1 MVYIGHKSDDGRIQP
16 LKEHLEGVAKL
27 AGAFAVPFMGQAHAE
42 RTGMLHD
49 AGKYSE
55 AGQKRMNDP
64 EHTAKVDHA
73 TFGAKMNLEQLK
85 DPCGASVIAGHHGGM
100 PDLGNRMSGE
110 GDGTLYGRMHKDLSG
125 RLDASA
131 FWQEN
136 DIEKDNRKIF
146 PEWLQKERL
155 PFSWQFY
162 TRMLFSCLVDA
173 DFLDTEAFMKKGEK
187 PEELRGHYAA
197 LKDLKPL
204 FDQYIAELKEKS
216 KKAKKEINGKRN
228 EILNDCLEAGE
239 GKPGLYSLTVPT
251 GGGKTIS
258 SLAFA
263 MAHAKQNDMKRIIYV
278 IPYTSIIEQNAK
290 VFREI
295 LGDENVIEHHS
306 GVQVDEDEKHTM
318 EENEALRK
326 KMLAT
331 ENWDAPVIVT
341 TAVQFFD
348 SLFSN
353 KPSKCRKLHNI
364 ADSVIIFDE
373 AQMLPLA
380 YLKPCVCTIG
390 ELARHYHVTAVLCTA
405 TQPSLNRMFSDY
417 DKNLTVRE
425 ICHDVAALQTF
436 FRRVHF
442 EDAGKMDMDGVTEAL
457 TQQNQVLC
465 IVNKKITA
473 QQVFQKLPK
482 EGSYHLSTWMTPD
495 HRTKVLKEIRERLK
509 NGLPCRVVSTSLME
523 AGVDVDFPQ
532 VWREKAGLDSIL
544 QAAGRCN
551 REGNHSAEESK
562 VVLFSLDGGVP
573 KHMQSNLTAAD
584 IALEDAAY
592 PDESPTIEAYF
603 NQLYRMNGEKGLDTK
618 NILDSCG
625 KYTFETI
632 AKDFHLIDSDTYTIY
647 IPTVENAE
655 DLEALREGKYSRA
668 LMRRLGRS
676 AVNVYRWDWKK
687 LNESGKLERLDE
699 YSAILRD
706 PNNDYDE
713 QCGLKLDTETGLGLF
728 E

>member
-1 MVYIGHKSDDGRIQP
+1 MYIGHKSDDGREQS

-27 AGAFAVPFMGQAHAE
+27 AKTFATPFSGQAHAE
-42 RTGMLHD
+42 RTGTLHD

-73 TFGAKMNLEQLK
+73 TAGARIALEQLK
-85 DPCGASVIAGHHGGM
+85 DPCGASAIAGHHGGM
-100 PDLGNRMSGE
+100 PDLGNKLSGE
-110 GDGTLYGRMHKDLSG
+110 GDGTLYGRVQKDLSG

-136 DIEKDNRKIF
+136 VIEKDNGKIF

-155 PFSWQFY
+155 LFSWQFY

-173 DFLDTEAFMKKGEK
+173 DFLNTETFMKKGEK
-187 PEELRGHYAA
+187 PEDLRGHYAS
-197 LKDLKPL
+197 LKDLKPR
-204 FDQYIAELKEKS
+204 FDQYTAELKEKPEN
-216 KKAKKEINGKRN
+216 EINNKRN
-228 EILNDCLEAGE
+228 EILNDCLDAGT

-251 GGGKTIS
+251 GGGKTVS

-263 MAHAKQNDMKRIIYV
+263 MKHAAENGMKRIIYV
-278 IPYTSIIEQNAK
+278 IPYTSIIEQNSK

-306 GVQVDEDEKHTM
+306 GIQADEDEKHTM
-318 EENEALRK
+318 DDDEALQK

-380 YLKPCVCTIG
+380 YLKPCVCAIG
-390 ELARHYHVTAVLCTA
+390 ELVRHYHVTAVLCTA

-425 ICHDVAALQTF
+425 ICRDVAALQAF

-442 EDAGKMDMDGVTEAL
+442 EDAGQMNLDSVAEAL
-457 TQQNQVLC
+457 TQQHQVLC
-465 IVNKKITA
+465 IVNKKISA
-473 QQVFQKLPK
+473 QQIFQKLPK
-482 EGSYHLSTWMTPD
+482 DGSYHLSTWMTPD
-495 HRTKVLKEIRERLK
+495 HRTRMLEKIRERLK
-509 NGLPCRVVSTSLME
+509 AGLSCRVVSTSLME

-532 VWREKAGLDSIL
+532 AWREKAGLDSIL

-551 REGNHSAEESK
+551 REGKRTAEESK
-562 VVLFSLDGGVP
+562 VVLFSLEDGVP
-573 KHMQSNLTAAD
+573 KHMRPHLAAAE
-584 IALEDAAY
+584 IALEDVAH
-592 PDESPTIEAYF
+592 PDESPVIEAYF
-603 NQLYRMNGEKGLDTK
+603 NQLYRMNGEKGLDAK
-618 NILDSCG
+618 SILDSCG
-625 KYTFETI
+625 KYAFETI
-632 AKDFHLIDSDTYTIY
+632 ADDFHLIDSDTYTIY
-647 IPTVENAE
+647 IPSIDNAA
-655 DLEALREGKYSRA
+655 DLETLKAGIYSRA

-676 AVNVYRWDWKK
+676 AVNVYGWDWDK
-687 LNESGKLERLDE
+687 LGKAGKLERLDE
-699 YSAILRD
+699 YSAILLD
-706 PNNDYDE
+706 EKNNYDE
-713 QCGLKLDTETGLGLF
+713 QFGLKLDVEIGIGLF

>member
-1 MVYIGHKSDDGRIQP
+1 MYIGHKSDDGRKQL

-27 AGAFAVPFMGQAHAE
+27 AKTFAAPFSGQAHAE
-42 RTGMLHD
+42 RTGTLHD

-73 TFGAKMNLEQLK
+73 TAGARIALEQMK
-85 DPCGASVIAGHHGGM
+85 DPCGASAIAGHHGGM
-100 PDLGNRMSGE
+100 PDLGNKLSGE
-110 GDGTLYGRMHKDLSG
+110 GDGTLYGRVQKDLSG
-125 RLDASA
+125 KLDASA

-136 DIEKDNRKIF
+136 EIEKDNKKIL

-173 DFLDTEAFMKKGEK
+173 DFLDTEAFMKQAEQPGN
-187 PEELRGHYAA
+187 LRGQRVSM
-197 LKDLKPL
+197 KEL
-204 FDQYIAELKEKS
+204 FACVDRHIAPWLEHPKN
-216 KKAKKEINGKRN
+216 EINAKRS
-228 EILNDCLEAGE
+228 EILRDCLEAAKGT
-239 GKPGLYSLTVPT
+239 PGLYSLTVPT

-263 MAHAKQNDMKRIIYV
+263 MKHAAENGMKRIIYV

-306 GVQVDEDEKHTM
+306 GIQVDEDEKNTM
-318 EENEALRK
+318 DGNEALRR

-331 ENWDAPVIVT
+331 ENWNAPVIVT

-373 AQMLPLA
+373 AQMIPLA
-380 YLKPCVCTIG
+380 YLKPCVCAIG
-390 ELARHYHVTAVLCTA
+390 ELVRHYHTTAVLCTA
-405 TQPSLNRMFSDY
+405 TQPSLNRMFSNY
-417 DKNLTVRE
+417 DKALTVHE
-425 ICHDVAALQTF
+425 ICRNVPALQTF

-442 EDAGKMDMDGVTEAL
+442 EDAGQMNLDSVAEAL
-457 TQQNQVLC
+457 TQQHQVLC
-465 IVNKKITA
+465 IVNKKISA
-473 QQVFQKLPK
+473 QQIFQKLPK
-482 EGSYHLSTWMTPD
+482 DGSYHLSTWMTPD
-495 HRTKVLKEIRERLK
+495 HRTRMLEIIRERLK
-509 NGLPCRVVSTSLME
+509 AGLSCRVVSTSLME

-532 VWREKAGLDSIL
+532 AWREKAGLDSIL

-551 REGNHSAEESK
+551 REGKRTAEESK
-562 VVLFSLDGGVP
+562 VVLFALEDGAP
-573 KHMQSNLTAAD
+573 KHMRPNLAAAE
-584 IALEDAAY
+584 IALEDAAQ
-592 PDESPTIEAYF
+592 PDESPAIEEYF
-603 NQLYRMNGEKGLDTK
+603 NQLYRMNGEKGLDIK
-618 NILDSCG
+618 DILDSCR
-625 KYTFETI
+625 KYAFKTI
-632 AKDFHLIDSDTYTIY
+632 ADDFHLIDSDTYTIY
-647 IPTVENAE
+647 IPSIDNAA
-655 DLEALREGKYSRA
+655 DLETLKAGIYSRA
-668 LMRRLGRS
+668 LMRRIGRS
-676 AVNVYRWDWKK
+676 AVNVYKWDFEK
-687 LNESGKLERLDE
+687 LNEAGKLQQMDE
-699 YSAILRD
+699 YSAILLD
-706 PNNDYDE
+706 KENNYDE
-713 QCGLKLDTETGLGLF
+713 QCGLKLDMVSGIGLF

>member
-1 MVYIGHKSDDGRIQP
+1 
-16 LKEHLEGVAKL
+16 
-27 AGAFAVPFMGQAHAE
+27 
-42 RTGMLHD
+42 MLHD
-49 AGKYSE
+49 MGKYSE

-64 EHTAKVDHA
+64 ENTRKVDHA
-73 TFGAKMNLEQLK
+73 TFGAKIALTQLK
-85 DPCGASVIAGHHGGM
+85 DVCGASAIAGHHGGM
-100 PDLGNRMSGE
+100 PDKGNKFS
-110 GDGTLYGRMHKDLSG
+110 GDGSPTLYGRVQKDLSG

-136 DIEKDNRKIF
+136 EIEEDNGKII
-146 PEWLQKERL
+146 PDWLQKECL
-155 PFSWQFY
+155 PFSKQFY

-173 DFLDTEAFMKKGEK
+173 DFLDTETFMNHGKH
-187 PEELRGHYAA
+187 PEALRGQYAA
-197 LKDLKPL
+197 LKDLKPR
-204 FDQYIAELKEKS
+204 FDQYIAELREKP
-216 KKAKKEINGKRN
+216 KNEINDKRN
-228 EILNDCLEAGE
+228 EILNDCLEAGKGE
-239 GKPGLYSLTVPT
+239 PGLYSLTVPT

-263 MAHAKQNDMKRIIYV
+263 LEHATYKKNDMKRIIYV
-278 IPYTSIIEQNAK
+278 IPYTSIIEQNAR

-295 LGDENVIEHHS
+295 LGNENVIEHHS
-306 GVQVDEDEKHTM
+306 GIQADEDQDM

-326 KMLAT
+326 KLLAT

-353 KPSKCRKLHNI
+353 KPSKCRKLHSI

-373 AQMLPLA
+373 AQMIPLA
-380 YLKPCVCTIG
+380 YLKPCVCAIA
-390 ELARHYHVTAVLCTA
+390 ELVRHYHATAVLCTA
-405 TQPSLNRMFSDY
+405 TQPSLNPMFRDY
-417 DKNLTVRE
+417 NKNLTVRE
-425 ICHDVAALQTF
+425 ICHNVAALQTF

-442 EDAGKMDMDGVTEAL
+442 EDAGKIDMDSVAKSLTE
-457 TQQNQVLC
+457 QNQVLC
-465 IVNKKITA
+465 IVNKKVTA
-473 QQVFQKLPK
+473 QQIFQKLPT

-495 HRTKVLKEIRERLK
+495 HRTRVLKEIRERLID
-509 NGLPCRVVSTSLME
+509 GLPCRVVSTSLME

-551 REGNHSAEESK
+551 REGKHSAEESK

-573 KHMQSNLTAAD
+573 KHMRPNLTAAE
-584 IALEDAAY
+584 IALEDAAH
-592 PDESPTIEAYF
+592 PDESPVIEAYF
-603 NQLYRMNGEKGLDTK
+603 NQLYRMNGEKGLDAK
-618 NILDSCG
+618 SILDSCG
-625 KYTFETI
+625 KYAFETI
-632 AKDFHLIDSDTYTIY
+632 ANNFHLIDSDTCTVFT
-647 IPTVENAE
+647 PTDDNAE
-655 DLEALREGKYSRA
+655 DLKALKEGKYSRA

-676 AVNVYRWDWKK
+676 AVNVYRWDWDK
-687 LNESGKLERLDE
+687 LDKANKLDYLDE

>member
-1 MVYIGHKSDDGRIQP
+1 MYIGHKSDDGREQP

-27 AGAFAVPFMGQAHAE
+27 AKEFAAPFSGQAHAE
-42 RTGMLHD
+42 RTGILHD

-64 EHTAKVDHA
+64 TNTAKVDHSTA
-73 TFGAKMNLEQLK
+73 GARIALKQLN
-85 DPCGASVIAGHHGGM
+85 DPCGASAIAGHHGGM
-100 PDLGNRMSGE
+100 PDKGNKLSGE
-110 GDGTLYGRMHKDLSG
+110 GDGTLYGRVQKDLSG

-136 DIEKDNRKIF
+136 EIEKDNRKIL

-155 PFSWQFY
+155 SFSWQFY
-162 TRMLFSCLVDA
+162 TPMLFSCLVDA
-173 DFLDTEAFMKKGEK
+173 DFLDTEAFMKQDER
-187 PEELRGHYAA
+187 PESMRGQRVSAKELFACVDRHITPW
-197 LKDLKPL
+197 LEHPKN
-204 FDQYIAELKEKS
+204 
-216 KKAKKEINGKRN
+216 EINAKRS
-228 EILNDCLEAGE
+228 EILRDCLEAAKGT
-239 GKPGLYSLTVPT
+239 PGLYSLTVPT
-251 GGGKTIS
+251 GGGKTVS

-263 MAHAKQNDMKRIIYV
+263 MKHAAENGMKRVIYV

-306 GVQVDEDEKHTM
+306 GIQVDEDEKNTM
-318 EENEALRK
+318 EENEALHR

-353 KPSKCRKLHNI
+353 KPSKCRKLHNM

-373 AQMLPLA
+373 AQMIPLA
-380 YLKPCVCTIG
+380 YLKPCVCATG
-390 ELARHYHVTAVLCTA
+390 ELVRHYHVTAVLCTA

-417 DKNLTVRE
+417 DKTLTVRE
-425 ICHDVAALQTF
+425 ICHDVAELQTF

-442 EDAGKMDMDGVTEAL
+442 EDMGKMNMDSIAETL

-473 QQVFQKLPK
+473 QQFFQKLPL
-482 EGSYHLSTWMTPD
+482 EGSYHLSTWMTPN
-495 HRTKVLKEIRERLK
+495 HRTKVLKIIRERLK

-532 VWREKAGLDSIL
+532 AWREKAGLDSIL

-551 REGNHSAEESK
+551 REGTRTAGESK
-562 VVLFSLDGGVP
+562 VVLFSLEDGTP
-573 KHMQSNLTAAD
+573 KHMRPHLTAAE
-584 IALEDAAY
+584 IALEDAAHL
-592 PDESPTIEAYF
+592 DESPAIESYF
-603 NQLYRMNGEKGLDTK
+603 NQLYRMNGEKGLDAK
-618 NILDSCG
+618 SILDSCG
-625 KYTFETI
+625 KYAFETI
-632 AKDFHLIDSDTYTIY
+632 ADDFHLIDSDTYTIY
-647 IPTVENAE
+647 IPSVDNAA
-655 DLEALREGKYSRA
+655 DLEALKAGSYSRA
-668 LMRRLGRS
+668 LLRRLGRS
-676 AVNVYRWDWKK
+676 AVNVYKWDFEK
-687 LNESGKLERLDE
+687 LNEAGKLQQLDE
-699 YSAILRD
+699 YSAILLD
-706 PNNDYDE
+706 HESNYDE
-713 QCGLKLDTETGLGLF
+713 QCGLKLDAVSSIGLL

>member
-1 MVYIGHKSDDGRIQP
+1 MYIGHKSEDSRIQP
-16 LKEHLEGVAKL
+16 LKEHLQGVASR
-27 AGAFAVPFMGQAHAE
+27 AGAFAVPFFGQAHAE
-42 RTGMLHD
+42 RTGLLHD

-64 EHTAKVDHA
+64 EHTAKVDHSTA
-73 TFGAKMNLEQLK
+73 GAKIALEQLK
-85 DPCGASVIAGHHGGM
+85 DPCGAVAIAGHHGGM
-100 PDLGNRMSGE
+100 PDKGNKLSGE
-110 GDGTLYGRMHKDLSG
+110 GDGTLFGRVQKDLSG

-136 DIEKDNRKIF
+136 EIEKDSRKIF

-173 DFLDTEAFMKKGEK
+173 DFLDTEAFMKQNEQPENLRGQRVSV
-187 PEELRGHYAA
+187 EELFAYVHRH
-197 LKDLKPL
+197 
-204 FDQYIAELKEKS
+204 IAPWL
-216 KKAKKEINGKRN
+216 AHPRN
-228 EILNDCLEAGE
+228 EINAKRSEILSNCLEAAK

-251 GGGKTIS
+251 GGGKTVS

-263 MAHAKQNDMKRIIYV
+263 LKHAVENGMKRIIYV

-306 GVQVDEDEKHTM
+306 GIQVDEDEKNTM
-318 EENEALRK
+318 EENEALRR

-353 KPSKCRKLHNI
+353 KPSKCRKLHNM

-373 AQMLPLA
+373 AQMIPLA
-380 YLKPCVCTIG
+380 YLKPCVCAIG
-390 ELARHYHVTAVLCTA
+390 ELVRHYHVTAVLCTA

-417 DKNLTVRE
+417 DKNLTVCE

-442 EDAGKMDMDGVTEAL
+442 EDAGKMDMDSVAEAL
-457 TQQNQVLC
+457 IRQNQVLC

-473 QQVFQKLPK
+473 QQIFQKLPK
-482 EGSYHLSTWMTPD
+482 EGSYHLSTWMTPN
-495 HRTKVLKEIRERLK
+495 HRTKVLKEIRDRLK
-509 NGLPCRVVSTSLME
+509 GGLPCRVVSTSLME

-551 REGNHSAEESK
+551 REGEHSAEESK
-562 VVLFSLDGGVP
+562 VVLFTLEGGVP
-573 KHMQSNLTAAD
+573 KHMRPNLTAAE
-584 IALEDAAY
+584 IALEDAAH
-592 PDESPTIEAYF
+592 PDESPAIETYF
-603 NQLYRMNGEKGLDTK
+603 NQLYRMNGEKGLDAK
-618 NILDSCG
+618 SILDSCG
-625 KYTFETI
+625 KYAFETI
-632 AKDFHLIDSDTYTIY
+632 ANDFHLIDSDTYTVY
-647 IPTVENAE
+647 IPTDDNAE
-655 DLEALREGKYSRA
+655 DLKALKEGKYSRA
-668 LMRRLGRS
+668 LMRRLGRN
-676 AVNVYRWDWKK
+676 AVNVYRWDWDK
-687 LNESGKLERLDE
+687 LDKANELDRLDE

-706 PNNDYDE
+706 PKNDYDE